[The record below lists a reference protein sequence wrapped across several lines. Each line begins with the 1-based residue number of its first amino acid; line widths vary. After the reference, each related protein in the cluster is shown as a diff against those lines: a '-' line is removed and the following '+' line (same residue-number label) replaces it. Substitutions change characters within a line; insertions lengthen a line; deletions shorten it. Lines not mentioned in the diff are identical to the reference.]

1 MMLLDG
7 IRLHSVGILE
17 GYLGHTRPAMV
28 GVNLERGVYASLLSE
43 LAY

>member
-1 MMLLDG
+1 MRLLDG

-17 GYLGHTRPAMV
+17 GYLGHTRPAIA
-28 GVNLERGVYASLLSE
+28 GANLERGVYASPLSE